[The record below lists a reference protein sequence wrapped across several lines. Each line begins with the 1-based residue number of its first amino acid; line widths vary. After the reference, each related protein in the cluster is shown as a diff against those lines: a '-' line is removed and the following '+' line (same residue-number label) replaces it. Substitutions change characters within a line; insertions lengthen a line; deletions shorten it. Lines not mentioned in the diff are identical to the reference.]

1 MTTEEKKQKTA
12 QAIAEFVASATAAG
26 APNLNRRVVDV
37 PLMEGDVITFKVDEN
52 QSASDLL
59 SIESIEN
66 SDNKY
71 YAITDANGRKIST
84 TSLIGRK
91 SNGIDVNGD
100 TTVERITAF
109 LDMIDE
115 KGEVSFKVAKLRVL
129 PSTRPEFNAQRIIT
143 WAKA

>member
-59 SIESIEN
+59 SIESIEG
-66 SDNKY
+66 SDNKF
-71 YAITDANGRKIST
+71 YAIADANGRKIST

-91 SNGIDVNGD
+91 GNGIDVDGD

-115 KGEVSFKVAKLRVL
+115 KGEVSFKVAKQRVL
-129 PSTRPEFNAQRIIT
+129 PSTRPEYNAQRIIT